1 MRNALVLVV
10 VVLLAAPALA
20 GDGNVPQGTLS
31 SLGLGD
37 MQSVSDTE
45 GMQVRGRY
53 SWFASVKATSLIFG
67 QLLTPDTKNFEVGSS
82 VNEVDA
88 EEEHTKSGAELGV
101 FKMHGVGL
109 DLNLD
114 VGEDYSGSIYSNN
127 SLGVGA
133 FGFGGVANYF
143 FGFGS

>member
-20 GDGNVPQGTLS
+20 GDGDVPQGTLS

-37 MQSVSDTE
+37 MQSVSDAE

-67 QLLTPDTKNFEVGSS
+67 QLLTPDTKNFEVASS

-88 EEEHTKSGAELGV
+88 EEEHTRSGAELGV

-114 VGEDYSGSIYSNN
+114 VGDYSGSIYSNN
-127 SLGVGA
+127 PLGVGA